1 MVYDTLH
8 CEKNKSG
15 VSILRLTS
23 MNAPTQNANFG
34 LFMNRQLAFSDFYH
48 AKHFDL
54 ISRNFRANQKTIH
67 NLETDPNYLG
77 NWRAAI
83 NHAWDYEKFDIQLG
97 GRGSENWTRSERAQI
112 LKNGHIG
119 RYTNRQGL
127 TDKVAGH
134 HRSNKSDHPW
144 AQSDANNIRFCRTN
158 SQHLKE
164 EHGGDF
170 HNKTDGEWI
179 NRDNMV
185 ATTYRKQLLRR
196 EFYSAGIAAALGF
209 ATNASISLIIEL
221 SENGFERDNAKE
233 VLLNVGKNGMIGAR
247 NGLLY
252 YGGLRGGSLVIDGMA
267 SSIKLSPKAINAI
280 KSNGG
285 KIAIIGGVI
294 ITFDSIRQIVVGM
307 SNGNTF
313 YESFKITAKQQIQP
327 VAILGLSVWTLP
339 AGIVAGLASLGYDV
353 WQIIHDKKIIK
364 QTEKHYR
371 ICLYKRIHDNL

>member
-1 MVYDTLH
+1 M
-8 CEKNKSG
+8 
-15 VSILRLTS
+15 
-23 MNAPTQNANFG
+23 
-34 LFMNRQLAFSDFYH
+34 
-48 AKHFDL
+48 
-54 ISRNFRANQKTIH
+54 
-67 NLETDPNYLG
+67 
-77 NWRAAI
+77 
-83 NHAWDYEKFDIQLG
+83 
-97 GRGSENWTRSERAQI
+97 
-112 LKNGHIG
+112 
-119 RYTNRQGL
+119 
-127 TDKVAGH
+127 
-134 HRSNKSDHPW
+134 
-144 AQSDANNIRFCRTN
+144 
-158 SQHLKE
+158 
-164 EHGGDF
+164 
-170 HNKTDGEWI
+170 
-179 NRDNMV
+179 
-185 ATTYRKQLLRR
+185 RR

-327 VAILGLSVWTLP
+327 VAILGLSVWNLP
-339 AGIVAGLASLGYDV
+339 AGMVAGLASLGYDV
-353 WQIIHDKKIIK
+353 WQIIHDKKVIE